1 MNTSLLEEEIA
12 NIRSKLMDTNCVV
25 GFKGVK
31 FIEQNPTWCQSFN
44 DSFID
49 VSSNFILTII
59 QKV

>member
-1 MNTSLLEEEIA
+1 VKTSALEEEIA
-12 NIRSKLMDTNCVV
+12 TIRSKLMDTNCVV

-31 FIEQNPTWCQSFN
+31 ITEQNPTWCQSFN

-59 QKV
+59 QLV